1 MENIAPTKFGPVDR
15 SGRLQNRLYLLRAA
29 VVDRRAMASLG
40 IAAFCSTAAD
50 GSRTFVVLTAECT
63 DLATLR
69 PRLPP
74 AIKAEWLEN
83 LQYRDSVP
91 ACHDPSEETIHCVI
105 ADDA

>member
-74 AIKAEWLEN
+74 DITEHEWSLSACKIANLFLPIKRAAS
-83 LQYRDSVP
+83 LQVR
-91 ACHDPSEETIHCVI
+91 H
-105 ADDA
+105 